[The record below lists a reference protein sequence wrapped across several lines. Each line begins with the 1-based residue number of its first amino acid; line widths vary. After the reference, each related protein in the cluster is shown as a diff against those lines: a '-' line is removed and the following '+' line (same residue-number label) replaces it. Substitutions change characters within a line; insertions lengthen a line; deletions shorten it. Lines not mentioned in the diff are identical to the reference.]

1 MSNSSLICCTI
12 LSPNHS
18 GKRTHAI
25 DTITIHC
32 MAGNLSVESCGA
44 LFARSSRQASSNYG
58 IGSDGRIGLY
68 VDEENR
74 SWCTSSRA
82 NDQRAITI
90 EVANN
95 GGSPN
100 WPVSAKAYEALLRL
114 VTDICERNNI
124 KRLIWA
130 TDKESRVGHLNGCNM
145 TVHRDYANKSCPGN
159 YLYERHDE
167 IAAEVNK
174 RLSADE
180 APAADPV
187 VQEIDVGAVVKIT
200 GSKYYGGQAI
210 PGWVKAK
217 NWVVHSLS
225 GDRVVINKSEDGKNA
240 IMSPVNIKDLAVVN
254 KAPEKWVPAVGD
266 TVIYNGTVHYISANA
281 TSASKC
287 KGGEAK
293 ITAIHQLGKSKHP
306 YHLVRVSGKGA
317 SVYGWVDEGTFT
329 KK

>member
-200 GSKYYGGQAI
+200 GSKYYGGKTI

-266 TVIYNGTVHYISANA
+266 TVIYNGSVHYISANA
-281 TSASKC
+281 TSAYKC

>member
-174 RLSADE
+174 RLSEDE

-200 GSKYYGGQAI
+200 GSKYYGGKTI

-266 TVIYNGTVHYISANA
+266 TVIYNGSVHYISANA
-281 TSASKC
+281 TSAYKC

>member
-114 VTDICERNNI
+114 VTDICERSNI
-124 KRLIWA
+124 KRLVWA

-174 RLSADE
+174 RLTADE

-200 GSKYYGGQAI
+200 GSKYYGGKTI

-266 TVIYNGTVHYISANA
+266 TVIYNGSVHYISANA